1 MKNII
6 QVINDNKSMTI
17 IKNRIASVVPV
28 ILLFSTLLVSCSK
41 SSGTNNNIAQAPNT
55 VSIVNMAF
63 TPATIT
69 VTAGTT
75 VTWNNNDNITHT
87 VTADDDSYD
96 SGNIGAGSSF
106 TRTFSIAGT
115 YPYHCTIHPSMKAT
129 IVVR

>member
-28 ILLFSTLLVSCSK
+28 ILLFSTILVSCSK

-106 TRTFSIAGT
+106 TRTFSIAGS

>member
-28 ILLFSTLLVSCSK
+28 ILLFSTILVSCSK

-106 TRTFSIAGT
+106 TRTFSIAGS
-115 YPYHCTIHPSMKAT
+115 YPYHCTIHPSMKET